1 MTESVPGFEA
11 TTFAHQGREHDVY
24 RSGSGP
30 AVVVIHEIPG
40 LHPGVTAFGQRLV
53 DAGYRVYLPSLFG
66 RPGAA
71 VSARESIRS
80 ITRVCVSREFAILA
94 DRTSPVATW
103 LRALPP
109 RLMRNAVGRA
119 WARSGCALP
128 GASPSQ
134 WRWSQQSWRRCSAS
148 LDCPRP

>member
-80 ITRVCVSREFAILA
+80 ITRVCVCPANSPSWLTAPALSRPGCG
-94 DRTSPVATW
+94 R
-103 LRALPP
+103 LPP

-128 GASPSQ
+128 GASP
-134 WRWSQQSWRRCSAS
+134 
-148 LDCPRP
+148 